1 MSAAGAV
8 LPRLEVSMISAF
20 GHWQEQL
27 NVGEKEFIIS
37 ILYLAQFDKTYLEAD
52 ALWNPLWISWIQWI
66 NFCKNKGCSRITSM
80 HLSVYLTNTKNLN
93 VTWRFIGK
101 MQLELGLRALR
112 QKHQGTLNR
121 WWQAVSEEEQEVL
134 AGDLMKTPGRKVGG
148 TWRDQA
154 PEIIR
159 EANKRGGS

>member
-1 MSAAGAV
+1 MAFYREDAV
-8 LPRLEVSMISAF
+8 GVRV
-20 GHWQEQL
+20 
-27 NVGEKEFIIS
+27 
-37 ILYLAQFDKTYLEAD
+37 
-52 ALWNPLWISWIQWI
+52 
-66 NFCKNKGCSRITSM
+66 
-80 HLSVYLTNTKNLN
+80 
-93 VTWRFIGK
+93 
-101 MQLELGLRALR
+101 RALR

-148 TWRDQA
+148 TWRDQV